1 MRRPCLKE
9 AEGGLRRRER
19 MRRREKR
26 GRSIRRKRKEGK
38 KEKEDWVL
46 SYSKYSIMLLPCY
59 THLFRDHGNTEAHT
73 SGNVVGVFA

>member
-26 GRSIRRKRKEGK
+26 GRSVRRKRKEGK
-38 KEKEDWVL
+38 KRKTGYLATV
-46 SYSKYSIMLLPCY
+46 SIL
-59 THLFRDHGNTEAHT
+59 
-73 SGNVVGVFA
+73 